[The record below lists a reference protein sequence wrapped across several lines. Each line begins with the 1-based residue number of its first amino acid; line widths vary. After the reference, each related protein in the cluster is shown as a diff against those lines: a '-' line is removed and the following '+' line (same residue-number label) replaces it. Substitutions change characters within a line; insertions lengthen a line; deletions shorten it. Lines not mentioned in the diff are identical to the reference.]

1 MSSEES
7 NILVLND
14 FPMDSPLAGSQWR
27 WQRFFRRGSGRKY
40 YCTTDRIHEL
50 PVPGG
55 GDDYGLLPKALYD
68 GDLVDKAGTS
78 GAEEKASI
86 RRDAALEFLRSARV
100 VVLSTDEAHED
111 LIRVLENVVGCAADI
126 LLRTTHSDVRQTIP
140 SVDSGL
146 MIVAEHFTGDRK
158 RVLVAREIHHL
169 ERIIG
174 PDSNRLTKAA
184 IQLDE
189 IPDRNGLRH
198 EVAKAATHMCAGRSS
213 GLCLAREISHAVY
226 LPFARRAEIFVC
238 PDPPSSTHDNAPR
251 LITPTRSR
259 LRMTPVILPV
269 NRSLRSDGI

>member
-27 WQRFFRRGSGRKY
+27 WQRFSSPFGEFTSEPNWNAEANSNGLRLKYADWLNQVAEPGLYIWLLPRPSSGDGKTRYRFVHVGMSIRNVAERLRDHCRNQFRRGSGRKY

-126 LLRTTHSDVRQTIP
+126 LLRTTHSDVRQTTRRP
-140 SVDSGL
+140 P
-146 MIVAEHFTGDRK
+146 AF
-158 RVLVAREIHHL
+158 
-169 ERIIG
+169 
-174 PDSNRLTKAA
+174 
-184 IQLDE
+184 
-189 IPDRNGLRH
+189 
-198 EVAKAATHMCAGRSS
+198 SS
-213 GLCLAREISHAVY
+213 G
-226 LPFARRAEIFVC
+226 
-238 PDPPSSTHDNAPR
+238 R
-251 LITPTRSR
+251 L
-259 LRMTPVILPV
+259 
-269 NRSLRSDGI
+269 